1 MSGVI
6 PTSTVEKPV
15 LAFQPC
21 WWGVLTKEEKEGKRE
36 KEEKREERKE
46 ERGKIRDSPSPH
58 SVSQIKN
65 AARNTHHAHHG
76 LRAPFSSLDVD

>member
-1 MSGVI
+1 M
-6 PTSTVEKPV
+6 KQR
-15 LAFQPC
+15 AFQPC

-46 ERGKIRDSPSPH
+46 ERRKKRDSPSPH
-58 SVSQIKN
+58 SVSQDIKN

-76 LRAPFSSLDVD
+76 LPFSSLGVD